1 MSRLPNLTA
10 AKIIRA
16 LKRAG
21 FVQVAQKGSHRTFVN
36 LKTRFGT
43 TVRMHSG
50 DVKRNLMKE
59 IIQQAGLS
67 EDEFRKFL

>member
-21 FVQVAQKGSHRTFVN
+21 FVKIEQKGSHQTFVN
-36 LKTRFGT
+36 MATRFGT
-43 TVRMHSG
+43 TVPVHSG
-50 DVKRNLMKE
+50 DLSRSLMKE

>member
-10 AKIIRA
+10 AEMVRR

-21 FVQVAQKGSHRTFVN
+21 FVEHEQRGSHKIFKNHTTGYRTV
-36 LKTRFGT
+36 
-43 TVRMHSG
+43 VAMHSG
-50 DVKRNLMKE
+50 DIKRSLMKE
-59 IIQQAGLS
+59 IIRQAGLS